1 MSKLEELK
9 KMISGLFDN
18 ATDKN
23 TIDAAAKLNNLVGE
37 VEKEQDSLTSR
48 NAELLKSYKDVVMHT
63 SVDESA
69 PNNSNATTTAE
80 EDISGAYYD
89 VDAAFSASNLEKFL
103 QAERKK

>member
-9 KMISGLFDN
+9 QMISGLFEN

-23 TIDAAAKLNNLVGE
+23 TIDSAAKLNNLVGE
-37 VEKEQDSLTSR
+37 VQKEQDSLTSR
-48 NAELLKSYKDVVMHT
+48 NAELLKSYKDIVMHT

-69 PNNSNATTTAE
+69 SNANSSATNE
-80 EDISGAYYD
+80 DGDISGAYYD
-89 VDAAFSASNLEKFL
+89 VDDSFSASNLEKFL